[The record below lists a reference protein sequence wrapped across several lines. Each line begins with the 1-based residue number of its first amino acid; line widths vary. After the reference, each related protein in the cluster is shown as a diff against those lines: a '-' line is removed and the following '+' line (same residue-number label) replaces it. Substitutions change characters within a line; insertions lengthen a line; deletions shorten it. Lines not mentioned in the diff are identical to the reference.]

1 MSWIFLENLMPKIV
15 KDEEIYQAVMQVVS
29 ERGYSGA
36 TTKQM
41 AEAANV
47 SEMTIFRKYG
57 NKAELVKQAISFLVE
72 QTDFS
77 SAAKY
82 TGDIHAD
89 FLRVVQAYQDS
100 AVKHGFF
107 FSALLSEITRYPKLV
122 EALDKPLEI
131 FSSIGDLVS
140 RYQIEGALRQ
150 EHTRYIVATLLGPLM
165 HSALMQA
172 SIPTENLPSRDLSEY
187 VKYFLIGYRN
197 DPGRK

>member
-1 MSWIFLENLMPKIV
+1 MPKIV
-15 KDEEIYQAVMQVVS
+15 KDEEIYQAVIQVVS
-29 ERGYSGA
+29 ERGFSGA

-41 AEAANV
+41 AETANV
-47 SEMTIFRKYG
+47 SEMTIFRKYE

-82 TGDIHAD
+82 TGDVHAD

-107 FSALLSEITRYPKLV
+107 FSALLSEISRYPELV

-131 FSSIGDLVS
+131 FTAIGKLVT
-140 RYQIEGALRQ
+140 RYQSNGVLRKGYP
-150 EHTRYIVATLLGPLM
+150 TYIVAALLGPLIY
-165 HSALMQA
+165 SAMLGEFLLN
-172 SIPTENLPSRDLSEY
+172 SELPPRDLSNY
-187 VKYFLIGYRN
+187 VTGFLKGYEN
-197 DPGRK
+197 ALPGK